1 MVTLTIK
8 NIEHIQNTI
17 LLVFLVVVVVVLFV
31 ICLFFDTFI
40 LYIHSSAR
48 HNIVP
53 FNSFIFS
60 MQHANKESSECPK
73 TKRTQ
78 RLIFPFGQ

>member
-17 LLVFLVVVVVVLFV
+17 LLLVFFVVVVFLFV
-31 ICLFFDTFI
+31 IFLFFDTFL

-60 MQHANKESSECPK
+60 MQHANKESLECPK
-73 TKRTQ
+73 TKGTQ
-78 RLIFPFGQ
+78 RLISPFGQ